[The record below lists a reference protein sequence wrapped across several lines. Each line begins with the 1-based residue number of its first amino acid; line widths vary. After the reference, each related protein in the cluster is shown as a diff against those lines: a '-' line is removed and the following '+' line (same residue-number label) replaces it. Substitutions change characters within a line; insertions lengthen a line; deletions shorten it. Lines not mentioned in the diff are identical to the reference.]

1 MGGKSSPDYSG
12 AAVAQGE
19 ANREVVRDQTF
30 ANRPD
35 QYTPWGATTWTPYQ
49 TSDPATGEATTAWS
63 QTQSLTPEL
72 QDILNKQVAIQ
83 SGRSD
88 VAGALTGR
96 MGAEFTKPMDWRGLN
111 PMGEV
116 PTQQYTIPEE
126 IQRGLDYSD
135 IPLPSNLSQ
144 QTGISTMG
152 MADINSPEQ
161 VKSFENSDLQTI
173 SSPEQQTSL
182 STFGLAGI
190 NGPKQ
195 QTSLSTSGLAGING
209 PKQQTNIDY
218 SGINN
223 VGNGVNYRSRAEQAI
238 YDKGASRLGGQ
249 FENKREQ
256 MEIKLRNQGLRPGDA
271 AYQAQV
277 QSIDDQETDAYG
289 QLQND
294 AIMAGMAE
302 ANQAFNQDVTRR
314 GMYTGERDRQAQFS
328 NDANANL
335 FNMQSGLRGQLFGER
350 DRQGQFSNDANANL
364 FNMQSGRRSQ
374 LFGERESQG
383 QFNNQAQQNVF
394 NMESALNNQQFAQDQ
409 ARAQFENDANS
420 NMFNMESGLRNQL
433 YGERESQSQLYNDA
447 RRNLYSMEAD
457 RRNMY
462 TGERDRAA
470 AFYNQAGQQAYN
482 QAQGAN
488 AQNFQQAMAGS
499 QYANQLRQQQI
510 TEAMTKRG
518 FSLNEIN
525 ALLSGQQVNT
535 PQMPS
540 FQGASAAQA
549 APVYQAAVD
558 QGNYNAG
565 MSPWN
570 ALIGAGGSVVGA
582 AGSAGGFSQLFS

>member
-12 AAVAQGE
+12 AAAAQGE

-35 QYTPWGATTWTPYQ
+35 QFTPWGATSWTPYQ
-49 TSDPATGEATTAWS
+49 GTDPSTGEAVTQWS

-72 QDILNKQVAIQ
+72 QDILNKQIAIQ

-96 MGAEFTKPMDWRGLN
+96 MGTEFTQPMDWRGLN

-126 IQRGLDYSD
+126 VQRNVDYSD
-135 IPLPSNLSQ
+135 IPMPSAPGQQTNLS
-144 QTGISTMG
+144 T
-152 MADINSPEQ
+152 A
-161 VKSFENSDLQTI
+161 
-173 SSPEQQTSL
+173 
-182 STFGLAGI
+182 GLTGI
-190 NGPKQ
+190 NGPQ
-195 QTSLSTSGLAGING
+195 
-209 PKQQTNIDY
+209 QQTNLDY
-218 SGINN
+218 SGIGG
-223 VGNGVNYRSRAEQAI
+223 VGDGTDYRARAEQSI
-238 YDKGASRLGGQ
+238 YDKGASRLGDQ
-249 FENKREQ
+249 FETRREQ

-271 AYQAQV
+271 AYEAQV
-277 QSIDDQETDAYG
+277 QSVNQQETDAYG

-294 AIMAGMAE
+294 AIMGGMSE

-335 FNMQSGLRGQLFGER
+335 FNMQSGLRGQ
-350 DRQGQFSNDANANL
+350 
-364 FNMQSGRRSQ
+364 M
-374 LFGERESQG
+374 FGERESQG
-383 QFNNQAQQNVF
+383 QFTNSAAQN
-394 NMESALNNQQFAQDQ
+394 
-409 ARAQFENDANS
+409 
-420 NMFNMESGLRNQL
+420 L
-433 YGERESQSQLYNDA
+433 YGMQSDL
-447 RRNLYSMEAD
+447 
-457 RRNMY
+457 RNMY
-462 TGERDRAA
+462 TGERDRNA
-470 AFYNQAGQQAYN
+470 AFYNAAGQQAYD
-482 QAQGAN
+482 QSRGAN
-488 AQNFQQAMAGS
+488 QQNYQQAMAGS
-499 QYANQLRQQQI
+499 QYANQIRQQQI

-525 ALLSGQQVNT
+525 GLLSGQQVNT

-570 ALIGAGGSVVGA
+570 ALIGAGGTALG
-582 AGSAGGFSQLFS
+582 GYLGGGFNG

>member
-12 AAVAQGE
+12 AAAAQGE

-35 QYTPWGATTWTPYQ
+35 QFTPWGATSWTPYQ
-49 TSDPATGEATTAWS
+49 GTDPSTGEAVTQWS

-72 QDILNKQVAIQ
+72 QDILNKQIAIQ

-96 MGAEFTKPMDWRGLN
+96 MGTEFTQPMDWRGLN

-126 IQRGLDYSD
+126 VQRNVDYSD
-135 IPLPSNLSQ
+135 IPMPSAPGQQTNLS
-144 QTGISTMG
+144 T
-152 MADINSPEQ
+152 A
-161 VKSFENSDLQTI
+161 
-173 SSPEQQTSL
+173 
-182 STFGLAGI
+182 GLTGI
-190 NGPKQ
+190 NGPQ
-195 QTSLSTSGLAGING
+195 
-209 PKQQTNIDY
+209 QQTNLDY
-218 SGINN
+218 SGIGG
-223 VGNGVNYRSRAEQAI
+223 VGDGTDYRARAEQSI
-238 YDKGASRLGGQ
+238 YDKGASRLGDQ
-249 FENKREQ
+249 FETRREQ

-271 AYQAQV
+271 AYEAQV
-277 QSIDDQETDAYG
+277 QSVNQQETDAYG

-294 AIMAGMAE
+294 AIMGGMSE

-335 FNMQSGLRGQLFGER
+335 FNMQSGLRGQ
-350 DRQGQFSNDANANL
+350 
-364 FNMQSGRRSQ
+364 M
-374 LFGERESQG
+374 FGERESQG
-383 QFNNQAQQNVF
+383 QFTNSAAQN
-394 NMESALNNQQFAQDQ
+394 
-409 ARAQFENDANS
+409 
-420 NMFNMESGLRNQL
+420 L
-433 YGERESQSQLYNDA
+433 YGMQSDL
-447 RRNLYSMEAD
+447 
-457 RRNMY
+457 RNMY
-462 TGERDRAA
+462 TGERDRNA
-470 AFYNQAGQQAYN
+470 AFYNAAGQQAYD
-482 QAQGAN
+482 QSRGAN
-488 AQNFQQAMAGS
+488 QQNYQQAMAGS
-499 QYANQLRQQQI
+499 QYANQIRQQQI

-525 ALLSGQQVNT
+525 GLLSGQQVNT

-570 ALIGAGGSVVGA
+570 ALIGAGGTALG
-582 AGSAGGFSQLFS
+582 GYLGGGFGG